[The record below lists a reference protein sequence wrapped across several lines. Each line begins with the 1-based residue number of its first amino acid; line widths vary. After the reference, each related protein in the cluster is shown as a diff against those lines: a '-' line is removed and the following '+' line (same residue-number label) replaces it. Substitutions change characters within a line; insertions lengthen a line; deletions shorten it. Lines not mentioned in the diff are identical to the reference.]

1 MYIIRMFE
9 KRRKS
14 NFKHEVKYKSTTVII
29 IIIYT
34 FFYVQNISLFY
45 TVKIKNGSPTQNLIY
60 KLNLSLDEESY
71 VKNCYKKY
79 F

>member
-9 KRRKS
+9 KQRKS

-29 IIIYT
+29 HT

-45 TVKIKNGSPTQNLIY
+45 TVKIKNGTQYLIY
-60 KLNLSLDEESY
+60 KLYLSLDEESY
-71 VKNCYKKY
+71 VKICYKKY
-79 F
+79 I